1 MSHSF
6 TMGMKT
12 EANNGQQ
19 SALKTHWLEM
29 SVKFVLG
36 IIIHQQRLNSDHF
49 NVVHFANS
57 HQMLLVH
64 VCLEHI
70 GPLFTAHY
78 QYG

>member
-1 MSHSF
+1 MRHSF

-36 IIIHQQRLNSDHF
+36 IIIHLQQLNSDHF

-57 HQMLLVH
+57 QTLLIH

-70 GPLFTAHY
+70 GPLFTAHN